1 MITVEEA
8 KRMGIEACVNEIGRD
23 LVLANQDKA
32 TMACG
37 VIENSV
43 YCFVGVDMEER
54 REKSGDLILDSI
66 SKFTY
71 QASCKVSLTDG
82 DIMFECV

>member
-8 KRMGIEACVNEIGRD
+8 KRIGIEACINEIGRN
-23 LVLANQDKA
+23 LVLTHQDKA

-43 YCFVGVDMEER
+43 YCFVGVDMEDR
-54 REKSGDLILDSI
+54 REKSVDLILDSI

-71 QASCKVSLTDG
+71 QASCKVSLIDG
-82 DIMFECV
+82 DVVFECV

>member
-23 LVLANQDKA
+23 LVLANRDKA
-32 TMACG
+32 TIACG
-37 VIENSV
+37 IIENGV
-43 YCFVGVDMEER
+43 FCFVGVDMEEK
-54 REKSGDLILDSI
+54 REKSGDLILDSV

-71 QASCKVSLTDG
+71 QVSCKVSLTDG
-82 DIMFECV
+82 DIVFECV